1 MTEPEN
7 HTLHLLR
14 EIREDI
20 QKVDRKV
27 DALDRKV
34 DALDRKV
41 DRNHDDLKERIG
53 GLTRTLAGEMVDRSN
68 AAAGVES
75 RLVDFERRLAALEQD
90 R

>member
-14 EIREDI
+14 EIREDV
-20 QKVDRKV
+20 QKV
-27 DALDRKV
+27 DRKV

-53 GLTRTLAGEMVDRSN
+53 GLTRTLAGEMSGGWPRLKRT
-68 AAAGVES
+68 VEP
-75 RLVDFERRLAALEQD
+75 RPQW
-90 R
+90 